1 MSKVNVFI
9 TVDTEHSIGGAFRD
23 RRLKPVSNERRI
35 FYRVGRKDYGIAL
48 IMDIGE
54 RYGLPICFFL
64 EILNKYYFGEEE
76 SRSVCQYILG
86 RGHDVQLHLHPNY
99 LNFTTPDPMK
109 REFSDLMYNY
119 PLEKQIEF
127 LTDGRETLIKYGAPN
142 VIAFRAG
149 NFGADY
155 NTLTALEKAGFLVD
169 SSYNKTFLGGDCRLE
184 KVLLCEDEEN
194 KDCRLKELD
203 IYDAE
208 KIENIW
214 EFPITNFSELNFK
227 GGRRYRHLDINGVS
241 FAQMR
246 RVLDE
251 AVESG
256 PRNITIVMHSFS
268 FTNPADV
275 QYRKILPRTVVI
287 RRFEKLCRYL
297 AEHNNKFQV
306 LTFKDMSRATLDKMQ
321 GKSLH
326 HLPKLDI
333 VLSMGRVI
341 EQAWD
346 LLPKQGYLSCNENFI
361 KQ

>member
-23 RRLKPVSNERRI
+23 RNLKPVGNDRRI
-35 FYRVGRKDYGIAL
+35 FYQVGKKDYGIAR

-54 RYGLPICFFL
+54 RYGLPVCFFL
-64 EILNKYYFGEEE
+64 EVLNKYYFGEEE

-109 REFSDLMYNY
+109 RQFSDMISDY

-127 LTDGRETLIKYGAPN
+127 LTDGRQTLMKYGAPN

-149 NFGADY
+149 NFGANHD
-155 NTLTALEKAGFLVD
+155 TLTALEKTGFLVD
-169 SSYNKTFLGGDCRLE
+169 SSYNKTFLGGDCRL
-184 KVLLCEDEEN
+184 N
-194 KDCRLKELD
+194 GID
-203 IYDAE
+203 IDDAE
-208 KIENIW
+208 KIGNIW
-214 EFPITNFSELNFK
+214 EFPITNFSEPNFK
-227 GGRRYRHLDINGVS
+227 GGMRYRPLDINGVS

-246 RVLDE
+246 RVLEE
-251 AVESG
+251 AVEKG
-256 PRNITIVMHSFS
+256 PRHITILMHSFS
-268 FTNPADV
+268 FMNPADV
-275 QYRKILPRTVVI
+275 QYKKILPRTVVI

-297 AEHNNKFQV
+297 AEYSDKFQV
-306 LTFKDMSRATLDKMQ
+306 LTFKDTSIATLDEMRGQ
-321 GKSLH
+321 SLH

-333 VLSMGRVI
+333 ALSMGRVI

-346 LLPKQGYLSCNENFI
+346 LLPKQGYLSYNENFI